1 MYVIKRNGEREE
13 VSFDKIL
20 YRVKNLC
27 NMEPKILNVDSAKIA
42 MKVIEGLYEGVTT
55 NELDEHAS
63 LIASAM
69 NTIHPD
75 YSMLGSRICISN
87 LHKNTNYTFAE
98 CCKKLYHNN
107 GSRNLISKELLD
119 IAEESS
125 DIIEAQIDYSRD
137 FLLDFFGFKTLENM
151 YLYKI
156 NGKVVERPQHLFMRV
171 ALGIHSNNLSKAFNT
186 YNLLSQHYF
195 IHATPT
201 LFNAGTDNNAM
212 LSCFLLGTD
221 DSVDGMYKTIKDIAS
236 IAAASGGI
244 GLHITNIRSKD
255 SIIRSTNGK
264 SNGIVPLLRVINELS
279 QHITQRSRPASVAI
293 YLEPHHPEIM
303 SFLDIRKNTG
313 NEKLRCREIF
323 TALWLNDLFM
333 KRVEKDMPWSLFSED
348 TAPGLSDCWGADYER
363 LYKQYETEGR
373 AVAKVMAKEIWS
385 AVLTSMIE
393 TGNPYIGFK
402 DTVNR
407 RSNQQNLGTIK
418 SSNLCIE
425 INEYSND
432 KEYACCTLAS
442 ISLPAFVENNSF
454 NHLKLRDVV
463 HTIVENLDIIVDINK
478 YPVPETKLSND
489 RHRPLGI
496 GIQGLADTFIKLDLP
511 FTSDS
516 ARKLNMEILETIYY
530 SSLEKS
536 HQLAVQKG
544 KYSSF
549 DGSPLSK
556 GLFQFDLAGKSISE
570 VCSGRWDFAE
580 LRDNIIRDG
589 VRNSLLIALMPTAST
604 SNILGNTECFEPIT
618 SNIYTRKTNTGDY
631 TIFNKYL
638 VADLMKYNLWNEKMR
653 KSLIEA
659 RGRVTNIADIPVELK
674 EKYQTAWEIPKKA
687 IIDMARDRGYFV
699 CQSQSMNLYFDN
711 IEFSRL
717 HSAMMYAWKQG
728 LKTGVYYTRVPAAV
742 EAQQFTIEP
751 KFNPKKI
758 EIDSQKEKE
767 CVMCSS

>member
-1 MYVIKRNGEREE
+1 MYVIKRNGQREE

-20 YRVKNLC
+20 YRFKNLC
-27 NMEPKILNVDSAKIA
+27 NMEPKLLNVDSAKIA

-75 YSMLGSRICISN
+75 YSTLGSRICISN
-87 LHKNTNYTFAE
+87 LHKNTKYSFAE
-98 CCKKLYHNN
+98 CCKILYSNN

-119 IAEESS
+119 ISQEFSN
-125 DIIEAQIDYSRD
+125 IIESQIDYSRD

-151 YLYKI
+151 YLFKI
-156 NGKVVERPQHLFMRV
+156 GGKVIERPQHLFMRV
-171 ALGIHSNNLSKAFNT
+171 ALGLHSRNLEKAFNT
-186 YNLLSQHYF
+186 YHLLSQHYF

-212 LSCFLLGTD
+212 LSCFLLGTG

-244 GLHITNIRSKD
+244 GLHISNIRSKD
-255 SIIRSTNGK
+255 SVIRSTNGK

-313 NEKLRCREIF
+313 NEKFRCREIF
-323 TALWLNDLFM
+323 TALWVNDLFM

-348 TAPGLSDCWGADYER
+348 TAPGLSDSWGANYER
-363 LYKQYETEGR
+363 LYKQYESEGR
-373 AVAKVMAKEIWS
+373 AVAKVMAKDVWT

-393 TGNPYIGFK
+393 TGNPYIGYK
-402 DTVNR
+402 DTINS
-407 RSNQQNLGTIK
+407 RSNQQNLGTIR
-418 SSNLCIE
+418 SSNLCHE
-425 INEYSND
+425 ITEYSND

-442 ISLPAFVENNSF
+442 ISLPALVENGEF
-454 NHLKLRDVV
+454 NHHKLREVV
-463 HTIVENLDIIVDINK
+463 HTIVDNLDIIIDINK

-496 GIQGLADTFIKLDLP
+496 GIQGLADTFMKLDLP
-511 FTSDS
+511 FTSDT

-530 SSLEKS
+530 ASLEKS
-536 HQLAVQKG
+536 HLLAVEKG

-556 GLFQFDLAGKSISE
+556 GLFQFNLAGKSISE
-570 VCSGRWDFAE
+570 VCSGRWDFE
-580 LRDNIIRDG
+580 TLRNNIMRDG

-638 VADLMKYNLWNEKMR
+638 VNDLMKYGLWNEKMR

-659 RGRVTNIADIPVELK
+659 RGRITNIPELPVELK

-711 IEFSRL
+711 LEFSRL
-717 HSAMMYAWKQG
+717 HSAMMYAWKVG

-751 KFNPKKI
+751 KLNAKKI
-758 EIDSQKEKE
+758 EEEVTREKE
-767 CVMCSS
+767 CVMCSA